1 MSIKKKLSIKTLFGG
16 IILNAIIN
24 VYNYLPSNLF
34 YFFYSYLQ
42 YINDN
47 CYSQEKIE
55 LLLILSNVIY
65 FVFIPIGILL
75 NFYFNITII
84 TGISLLLKI
93 VSLYLLFYSYTNK
106 IFILYLI
113 TKSSCSGLSLLPI
126 LLELWKYFPNNKG
139 LIIGIFYIGKGIIDI
154 LYEYISIK
162 IINPKNIDII
172 TIVNIYPE
180 EVIENYFNYLKFL
193 MIILCICSSICQ
205 CLIYPYSIYINY
217 FSFKKNKFK
226 EKMNKGLLKDF
237 YILSSKTS
245 YRNTIGS
252 TNSSN
257 DESLVKDK
265 GNDDKNNNIEIKEPF
280 IAYIT
285 SYPFLQLSFIYFL
298 IMSFNSIDLSSI
310 KKLGLN
316 YNHGENFLLFSKII
330 WKFINIFW
338 NISVGYILDLF
349 KFKKLLLILIILQI
363 FLISTYYL
371 IINNKFGFIIF
382 SSFSSIINSTNNIM
396 VPFSFGFIFGD
407 EIGLLLYGISSILIN
422 SFYFYRNYILDIMSE
437 KIYFFVLCLIY
448 TLFHMIALI
457 TLCLFEEKKHIYKTE
472 NENQEQIMFIDLSNG
487 KELDFIDICDE
498 KEFKK
503 SNYQNKEKKL

>member
-93 VSLYLLFYSYTNK
+93 VSLYLLIYSYTNK

-237 YILSSKTS
+237 YILSK
-245 YRNTIGS
+245 R
-252 TNSSN
+252 
-257 DESLVKDK
+257 
-265 GNDDKNNNIEIKEPF
+265 
-280 IAYIT
+280 
-285 SYPFLQLSFIYFL
+285 Q
-298 IMSFNSIDLSSI
+298 
-310 KKLGLN
+310 
-316 YNHGENFLLFSKII
+316 
-330 WKFINIFW
+330 
-338 NISVGYILDLF
+338 
-349 KFKKLLLILIILQI
+349 
-363 FLISTYYL
+363 
-371 IINNKFGFIIF
+371 
-382 SSFSSIINSTNNIM
+382 
-396 VPFSFGFIFGD
+396 
-407 EIGLLLYGISSILIN
+407 
-422 SFYFYRNYILDIMSE
+422 R
-437 KIYFFVLCLIY
+437 
-448 TLFHMIALI
+448 
-457 TLCLFEEKKHIYKTE
+457 
-472 NENQEQIMFIDLSNG
+472 
-487 KELDFIDICDE
+487 
-498 KEFKK
+498 
-503 SNYQNKEKKL
+503 